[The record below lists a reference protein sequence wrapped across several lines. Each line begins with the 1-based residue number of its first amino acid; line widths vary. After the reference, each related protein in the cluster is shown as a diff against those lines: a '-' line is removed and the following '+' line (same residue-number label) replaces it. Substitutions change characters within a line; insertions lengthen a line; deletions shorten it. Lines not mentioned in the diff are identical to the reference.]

1 MTSKRTPAELRRQYD
16 RGLITFEELQ
26 EADPMLDPEFVR
38 EQELMFEARR
48 KERQAQLQAQHDVW
62 EKYHEVWGDDNEP
75 PLS

>member
-1 MTSKRTPAELRRQYD
+1 MYD

-26 EADPMLDPEFVR
+26 EADPMIDPEFVR
-38 EQELMFEARR
+38 KQEAMFAVREQEL
-48 KERQAQLQAQHDVW
+48 KAQHDVW